1 MIGAIAGDIIGSVY
15 EHSPTKRTDF
25 ALFPIGACFTDD
37 TVLTIAIA
45 ESLVSGRSYA
55 QSMENF
61 YYKYPSVPYG
71 ARFHEWASSHD
82 HKPYNSWGNGSA
94 MRVSAVAYVH
104 EDLEDVLE
112 EAKRSAEVTHDHEE
126 GIKGAQATA
135 CAIFMANRKHS
146 KDQIRSEII
155 SRFGYD
161 LSRSIA
167 DIRPSYS
174 CDLSCQHTVPEAI
187 TCFLESDSYESCI
200 RNAVSLGGDAD
211 TMACISGSIAEPFYG
226 GLPAS
231 IRENVLSR
239 LDEEIIRVLIAFDKK
254 FKTSNQAL
262 HSNPDSAVAPSGSV
276 S

>member
-25 ALFPIGACFTDD
+25 EMFPIGASFTDD

-45 ESLVSGRSYA
+45 DSLVSGRSYA
-55 QSMENF
+55 ESMENF
-61 YYKYPSVPYG
+61 YYRYPNVPYG

-104 EDLEDVLE
+104 ENLDEALG
-112 EAKRSAEVTHDHEE
+112 EAKRSAEVTHNHAE

-135 CAIFMANRKHS
+135 CAIFMAIRKLP
-146 KDQIRSEII
+146 KDQIRREIVR
-155 SRFGYD
+155 RFGYD

-167 DIRPSYS
+167 EIRPNYS

-187 TCFLESDSYESCI
+187 TCFLESDSFESCV

-211 TMACISGSIAEPFYG
+211 TMACISGSIAEPYYG
-226 GLPAS
+226 GLPNEIAKK
-231 IRENVLSR
+231 VCAR
-239 LDEEIIRVLIAFDKK
+239 LDEVIIGVLRDFESK
-254 FKTSNQAL
+254 FKTANFTL
-262 HSNPDSAVAPSGSV
+262 K
-276 S
+276 